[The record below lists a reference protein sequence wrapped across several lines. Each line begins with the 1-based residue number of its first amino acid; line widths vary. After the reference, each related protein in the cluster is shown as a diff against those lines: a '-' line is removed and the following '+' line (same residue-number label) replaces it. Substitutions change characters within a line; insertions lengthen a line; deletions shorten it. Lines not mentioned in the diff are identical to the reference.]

1 MQDRSL
7 TALSAE
13 LSALQPR
20 RAVGRV
26 ARAGNGLIHVAG
38 LSEAAALGDLVRID
52 AATGAIGGEI
62 VEMHGEGAV
71 VLPEGGGEGLRI
83 ADAVVHLGRG
93 SIAPHAGWI
102 GRIIDAAGRPIDG
115 RPLAPGSAPQPLRAR
130 PPVATERRRMGPRL
144 GTGLAVF
151 DTMLPIARGQRMGV
165 FAGSGVGKSRLMGE
179 LARGM
184 DADLTVIALIGE
196 RGREVRDFVED
207 TLGPEGLARSVVV
220 VATSDQP
227 PLVRRRAMWTAM
239 AAAEHFRDTGR
250 HVLMMADS
258 VTRFAEAHREI
269 ALAAGEN
276 ASLRGYPPSTA
287 HTIMALAER
296 AGPGPESTG
305 GDITAIFTVLVAGS
319 DMDEPVADILRGVL
333 DGHTVLD
340 RSIAERGRY
349 PAIDVLRSVS
359 RALPNCATPEE
370 NATIGLA
377 RRRLGAWDS
386 AELMVQSGLYAAGN
400 DPEIDAAVA
409 AFPALDAFFSEASP
423 NGPNDAFAR
432 LAACLSGAR
441 GPIRA
446 RP

>member
-38 LSEAAALGDLVRID
+38 LSDAAALGDLVRID
-52 AATGAIGGEI
+52 AATGALGGEI
-62 VEMHGEGAV
+62 VEMHSDGAI

-83 ADAVVHLGRG
+83 GDAVVHQGPG
-93 SIAPHAGWI
+93 AIAPHDGWV
-102 GRIIDAAGRPIDG
+102 GRIVDASGRPLDG
-115 RPLAPGSAPQPLRAR
+115 RPLAPGAASRPLRAK
-130 PPVATERRRMGPRL
+130 PPVATARRRMGPRL

-151 DTMLPIARGQRMGV
+151 DTMLPIARGQRIGV
-165 FAGSGVGKSRLMGE
+165 FAGSGVGKSKLMGA
-179 LARGM
+179 LSRGM
-184 DADLTVIALIGE
+184 DADLNVIALIGE

-207 TLGPEGLARSVVV
+207 ILGPEGLARAVVV

-239 AAAEHFRDTGR
+239 AAAEHFRDAGL
-250 HVLMMADS
+250 HVLMLADS

-276 ASLRGYPPSTA
+276 ASLRGFPPSTA

-296 AGPGPESTG
+296 AGPGPITAG
-305 GDITAIFTVLVAGS
+305 GDITAVFTVLVAGS

-340 RSIAERGRY
+340 RAIAERGRY
-349 PAIDVLRSVS
+349 PAVDVLRSVS

-370 NATIGLA
+370 NATIALA

-409 AFPALDAFFSEASP
+409 AFPALDAFFAEHAP
-423 NGPNDAFAR
+423 KGPEDAFAR
-432 LAACLSGAR
+432 LNACLSGAR
-441 GPIRA
+441 GQQRA